1 MTQPHQQS
9 QPDIHTDG
17 ADGDSSLAARRA
29 PPVVDA
35 EVVEEAT
42 GPAAAPRAEQ
52 AEDSSLARLKARLKP
67 LLETAHRAF
76 TEHPAAAG
84 ETYWQHLLFTL
95 GMGARLMFAGFVI
108 LLHGI
113 LPFALTYTGSKH
125 LKKCNKILS
134 ERAKTAQMADESPMP
149 YGDHI

>member
-1 MTQPHQQS
+1 MTQPQHQS
-9 QPDIHTDG
+9 QSDTEMHT
-17 ADGDSSLAARRA
+17 DGDSSLAARRA

-35 EVVEEAT
+35 EIVAEAS
-42 GPAAAPRAEQ
+42 GPAAAPRPAQ
-52 AEDSSLARLKARLKP
+52 AEDSPLAHLKARMKP
-67 LLETAHRAF
+67 VLQTAHKAF

-134 ERAKTAQMADESPMP
+134 ERSKMAQMADESPMP

>member
-1 MTQPHQQS
+1 MTQPHQQN
-9 QPDIHTDG
+9 QTDMQT
-17 ADGDSSLAARRA
+17 DGDSSLAARRA

-35 EVVEEAT
+35 EVVEEAA

-52 AEDSSLARLKARLKP
+52 PEESPLARLKARLKP
-67 LLETAHRAF
+67 LLETAHKAF

-113 LPFALTYTGSKH
+113 FPFALTYTGSKH

-134 ERAKTAQMADESPMP
+134 DRSKMAQMADESPMP

>member
-1 MTQPHQQS
+1 MNQPHS
-9 QPDIHTDG
+9 APRDT
-17 ADGDSSLAARRA
+17 ADEETGPVARRM
-29 PPVVDA
+29 PPVVDGA
-35 EVVEEAT
+35 VVEDAADT
-42 GPAAAPRAEQ
+42 AAP
-52 AEDSSLARLKARLKP
+52 SSAADTPASPLTRVKTRLKP
-67 LLETAHRAF
+67 VLQTAHKAF

-95 GMGARLMFAGFVI
+95 GMGVRLMFAGFVI
-108 LLHGI
+108 LIHGI